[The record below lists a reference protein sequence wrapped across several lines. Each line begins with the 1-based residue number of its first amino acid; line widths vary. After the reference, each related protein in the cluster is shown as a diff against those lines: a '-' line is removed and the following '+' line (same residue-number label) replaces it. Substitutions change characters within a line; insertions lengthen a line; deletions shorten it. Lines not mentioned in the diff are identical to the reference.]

1 MLNKTI
7 INWNNY
13 NFCFILWWK
22 WHLGCQTD
30 FSLVL
35 VVTVEATQLCQS
47 IRQRWF
53 CLSNIIYDSAFYFYF
68 LQWGHLAWH
77 TFAINQDIEID
88 WIIEIQCNFKRHNK
102 LSFYKLNIQV
112 SKLLSRL
119 VEKALLLLGQ
129 QSSTDSRVLSINSV
143 SSVIIGPLK
152 NKMKK
157 E

>member
-1 MLNKTI
+1 MKQLQFLFYIMMKMT
-7 INWNNY
+7 
-13 NFCFILWWK
+13 FGVSDRF
-22 WHLGCQTD
+22 
-30 FSLVL
+30 FSSIGGYSWGNSAVSIHPTEMVL
-35 VVTVEATQLCQS
+35 S
-47 IRQRWF
+47 R
-53 CLSNIIYDSAFYFYF
+53 SNIIYDSAFYFYF
-68 LQWGHLAWH
+68 LQWGHLALH

-102 LSFYKLNIQV
+102 LSFYILNIQV

-129 QSSTDSRVLSINSV
+129 QSSSDSRVLSINSV
-143 SSVIIGPLK
+143 SSVIIGPLE